1 MSQENVEIVRSNYGL
16 FRETWERVKAG
27 DDLSTSPLWELWDP
41 DAVIVE
47 IADLPDTDTSR
58 GHEGIVRW
66 WMNWSD
72 AFENA
77 WIEPQDFLPH
87 GDHVVVQTH
96 QRFLSKMGIEV
107 EQDITHVFT
116 LRNGKLA
123 YATGYRDRT
132 KALEAVGL
140 SGQDAHADS

>member
-1 MSQENVEIVRSNYGL
+1 MRRISDQNVEIVRRNYSL
-16 FRETWERVKAG
+16 FRETWDRVKAG
-27 DDLSTSPLWELWDP
+27 DDLSTSPLWELWDK

-47 IADLPDTDTSR
+47 IADLPDTDTYR
-58 GHEGIVRW
+58 GHGGIVQW
-66 WMNWSD
+66 WMNWSET
-72 AFENA
+72 FENA
-77 WIEPQDFLPH
+77 WLEPRGDFLTH

-116 LRNGKLA
+116 LRDGKLL
-123 YATGYRDRT
+123 YATGYRDRS

-140 SGQDAHADS
+140 SE

>member
-1 MSQENVEIVRSNYGL
+1 
-16 FRETWERVKAG
+16 
-27 DDLSTSPLWELWDP
+27 LWDP

-47 IADLPDTDTSR
+47 TADLPDTDTYR

-87 GDHVVVQTH
+87 GDHVVVQMH
-96 QRFLSKMGIEV
+96 QRFLSKLGIEV
-107 EQDITHVFT
+107 ERDITHVFT
-116 LRNGKLA
+116 LRDGKLV

-132 KALEAVGL
+132 KPSTPWGCRSKTLTPTPEGAEYSAGDVAGERGAG
-140 SGQDAHADS
+140 SRGFARARYARP